1 MSGTGNPSSESG
13 TSTLADFLPYRLSVA
28 SNAVSARIADL
39 YRSRFGLTI
48 GEWRIMAMLGEGE
61 PLTQR
66 ELVTA
71 TLMDKVAVNRA
82 CKVLE
87 KRELVSRTPHP
98 DDGRS
103 HRLALTGAGEGIY
116 NEVMP
121 LAREIERQLL
131 AGFTEEEYE
140 TMRGLLA
147 RLRQQAE
154 HIGSG

>member
-1 MSGTGNPSSESG
+1 MSKDDQTA
-13 TSTLADFLPYRLSVA
+13 LADFLPYRLSVA
-28 SNAVSARIADL
+28 SNAVSARIAEL

-48 GEWRIMAMLGEGE
+48 GEWRIMAVLGEGE
-61 PLTQR
+61 ALTQR
-66 ELVTA
+66 ELVGA

-87 KRELVSRTPHP
+87 KRELVARTPNP
-98 DDGRS
+98 EDGRS
-103 HRLALTGAGEGIY
+103 HRLDLTREGRGIY
-116 NEVMP
+116 AEVMP
-121 LAREIERQLL
+121 LARDIEAQLL
-131 AGFTEEEYE
+131 AGFTPEEYE